1 MLLYLNLTLAGLLI
15 KENNTDIQIR
25 RSAYVVTVSMKNN

>member
-15 KENNTDIQIR
+15 KENNTDIYR
-25 RSAYVVTVSMKNN
+25 LEGLHTL